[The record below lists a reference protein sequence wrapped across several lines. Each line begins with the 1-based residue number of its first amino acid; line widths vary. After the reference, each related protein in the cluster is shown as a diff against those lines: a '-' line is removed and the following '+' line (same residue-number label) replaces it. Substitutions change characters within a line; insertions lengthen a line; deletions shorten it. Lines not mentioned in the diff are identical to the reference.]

1 MKNLKHPDFLAI
13 AIELRALV
21 AVLIF
26 CSAAIAP
33 IGGSEGN
40 KPIEMGKV
48 VVSESKTHTL
58 FMGADIFVK
67 EGKELYP
74 VRDVSGGSW
83 VVNVGGQTTVLSAKE
98 GPVEIKVSPLLKLT
112 EVSATVSNLKDERAY
127 SFNNDPRT
135 RLTRTLS
142 QAARTNADYQ
152 ASVSQAKAVSDV
164 TTRMVTIAQTYA
176 VKNPDSLYGEPTKL
190 QDVTHSANENLLT
203 QSGGAGS
210 DISVGGAKI
219 NADGFDAA
227 NVEVDVSSEKT
238 LGNPYVVA
246 IFRFRAPDA
255 ARGMVQNLI
264 FAKNLNPIDSHTN
277 HVEFEVDGFPPNFEL
292 TDFQMHL
299 YNRGV
304 EVGTT
309 VSPRRV
315 ELTRNEA
322 FEYVKMEYIA
332 AHRSDTLP
340 PVAAMGLLP
349 PELPTRLATGDYN
362 ATVYTKVSKDGLA
375 NEVFADAACSKRIED
390 PFLLAVIRS
399 IRFKPALEKGRPAEG
414 VASLNLSKLTF

>member
-1 MKNLKHPDFLAI
+1 
-13 AIELRALV
+13 
-21 AVLIF
+21 
-26 CSAAIAP
+26 
-33 IGGSEGN
+33 
-40 KPIEMGKV
+40 
-48 VVSESKTHTL
+48 
-58 FMGADIFVK
+58 
-67 EGKELYP
+67 
-74 VRDVSGGSW
+74 
-83 VVNVGGQTTVLSAKE
+83 
-98 GPVEIKVSPLLKLT
+98 
-112 EVSATVSNLKDERAY
+112 
-127 SFNNDPRT
+127 
-135 RLTRTLS
+135 
-142 QAARTNADYQ
+142 
-152 ASVSQAKAVSDV
+152 
-164 TTRMVTIAQTYA
+164 
-176 VKNPDSLYGEPTKL
+176 
-190 QDVTHSANENLLT
+190 
-203 QSGGAGS
+203 
-210 DISVGGAKI
+210 
-219 NADGFDAA
+219 
-227 NVEVDVSSEKT
+227 
-238 LGNPYVVA
+238 
-246 IFRFRAPDA
+246 
-255 ARGMVQNLI
+255 MVQNLI